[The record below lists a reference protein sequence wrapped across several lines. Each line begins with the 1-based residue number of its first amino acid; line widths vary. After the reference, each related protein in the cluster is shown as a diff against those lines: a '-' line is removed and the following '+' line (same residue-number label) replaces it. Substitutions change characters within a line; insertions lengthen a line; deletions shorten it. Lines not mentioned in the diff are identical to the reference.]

1 MSIPADAGPVLRDL
15 RKRSRVSDVIILVL
29 AVMLLLIVAG
39 DPKSWPLAAIFGG
52 AGVLAW
58 LLYKLRKRA
67 VAICEH
73 GLVVARAGRTTLV
86 PWDRVKRVRILRGK
100 YTAHVVDY
108 DDTNCLLTDH
118 AADSLIGERIRGPA
132 A

>member
-15 RKRSRVSDVIILVL
+15 RKRSRVSTVIAVVL

-39 DPKSWPLAAIFGG
+39 DPNAWPLPAAFGG

-67 VAICEH
+67 IAIHEH
-73 GLVVARAGRTTLV
+73 GLVVAKAGRATFV
-86 PWDRVKRVRILRGK
+86 PWDRVKRVRVIRGK
-100 YTAHVVDY
+100 YTSHVVDY
-108 DDTNCLLTDH
+108 DETNCLLTDH
-118 AADSLIGERIRGPA
+118 SARGLIEQRARKA
-132 A
+132 S